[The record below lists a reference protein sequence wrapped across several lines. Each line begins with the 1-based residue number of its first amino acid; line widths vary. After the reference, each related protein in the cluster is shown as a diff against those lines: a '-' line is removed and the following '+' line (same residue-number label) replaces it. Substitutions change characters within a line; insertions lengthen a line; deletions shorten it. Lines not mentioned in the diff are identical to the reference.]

1 MVDVGTSLAEGRR
14 RVRVLVVEDDPDQ
27 RFLIERRL
35 EDIDAEI
42 RMAST
47 GEEALRSLDGI
58 DLVLLDY
65 RLPDM
70 TGLETLRSIRR
81 SDPAPSVVMVT
92 GMGSESVAVEAMR
105 SGAIDYVVKD
115 ESYLRTLPE
124 IIERGWRQHD
134 LTRRAGRLQKLALLV
149 GEAEDRHTMLSEI
162 VHGARELL
170 GAATAALATPDAE
183 GHWAVEASTTEGVE
197 VSDLLASHL
206 REVVRSHSIESLD
219 GYLMVPLTK
228 ADDEA
233 LGVLILVSEPDTVY
247 GDVELELARTF
258 ASFGALALRKLRR
271 QELEQALIDELQET
285 LELRRDFINSVS
297 HELRT
302 PLACISGFSTTL
314 LNYWGRLDEETTL
327 SSVEKIHHH
336 AMDLGKLVDALLDFG
351 TMEHG
356 RFRVEIE
363 RVDLKKDV
371 DAVVEDLAPLLG
383 DHPVE
388 VEVPEVEVLADR
400 ALLKRV
406 FINLFSN
413 AVKASAETA
422 PIKVTASVP
431 NGMARI
437 EVIDRGVGLSQE
449 ELERVFDPFWR
460 SRSAVRAAKRGA
472 GIGLTLVKEYV
483 RTMGGQVGVESTAGE
498 GAKFHFTLPLAPDS
512 VPQDGSQ
519 GGPPAVAALDD

>member
-1 MVDVGTSLAEGRR
+1 MVDVGTSLGEDRR
-14 RVRVLVVEDDPDQ
+14 RVRVLVVEDDADQ

-35 EDIDAEI
+35 EDVDADI
-42 RMAST
+42 RMAAS
-47 GEEALRSLDGI
+47 GKEALDALDGV

-70 TGLETLRSIRR
+70 TGLETLRAIKGSE
-81 SDPAPSVVMVT
+81 SPPSVVMVT

-115 ESYLRTLPE
+115 ETYLRTLPE

-149 GEAEDRHTMLSEI
+149 GEAEDRNTMLSEI
-162 VHGARELL
+162 VQGARELL
-170 GAATAALATPDAE
+170 GAKAAALATPDDE
-183 GHWAVEASTTEGVE
+183 GRWGVEAATTDGVE
-197 VSDLLASHL
+197 VSAELGSHL
-206 REVVRSHSIESLD
+206 REIVRARSVESFG

-233 LGVLILVSEPDTVY
+233 LGMLMLIGDPETVY
-247 GDVELELARTF
+247 RDEEVELARTF

-285 LELRRDFINSVS
+285 IELRRDFINSVS

-336 AMDLGKLVDALLDFG
+336 AADLAKLVDALLDFG

-356 RFRVEIE
+356 RFTVEVE
-363 RVDLKKDV
+363 AVDLSHDV
-371 DAVVEDLAPLLG
+371 HQMVEDLAPLLG
-383 DHPVE
+383 EHPIE
-388 VEVPEVEVLADR
+388 LEVPDLTVMADR

-406 FINLFSN
+406 FMNLLSN
-413 AVKASAETA
+413 AVKASSEAT
-422 PIKVTASVP
+422 PIKVVASASDS
-431 NGMARI
+431 MATV
-437 EVIDRGVGLSQE
+437 EVIDRGVGLTQDE
-449 ELERVFDPFWR
+449 ANRVFDPFWR
-460 SRSAVRAAKRGA
+460 SRSSVKAAMRGA
-472 GIGLTLVKEYV
+472 GIGLTLVREYI
-483 RTMGGQVGVESTAGE
+483 RTMGGQVDVESAAGE
-498 GAKFHFTLPLAPDS
+498 GARFSFTLPLAPADAVPVRTRMSDS
-512 VPQDGSQ
+512 PG
-519 GGPPAVAALDD
+519 

>member
-1 MVDVGTSLAEGRR
+1 MVDMGASLADGRR
-14 RVRVLVVEDDPDQ
+14 KVSVLVVEDDADQ

-35 EDIDAEI
+35 EDIDAII
-42 RMAST
+42 RIAAS
-47 GEEALRSLDGI
+47 GQEALRALDGI

-70 TGLETLRSIRR
+70 SGLETLRAIKKEES
-81 SDPAPSVVMVT
+81 APSVVMVT

-115 ESYLRTLPE
+115 ETYLRNLPE

-149 GEAEDRHTMLSEI
+149 GEAEDRNTMLSGI
-162 VHGARELL
+162 VRGAQELL
-170 GAATAALATPDAE
+170 DAATAALATPDGE
-183 GHWAVEASTTEGVE
+183 GRWSVEATTTPGVE
-197 VSDLLASHL
+197 VSDKLGEQLL
-206 REVVRSHSIESLD
+206 EVVRSRAVESFG

-233 LGVLILVSEPDTVY
+233 LGVLMLISDPDTVY
-247 GDVELELARTF
+247 GEEEIELARTF

-271 QELEQALIDELQET
+271 QELEQSLIDELQET

-336 AMDLGKLVDALLDFG
+336 AADLAKLVDALLDFG

-356 RFRVEIE
+356 RFKAQIE
-363 RVDLKKDV
+363 AIDLKRDV
-371 DAVVEDLAPLLG
+371 EAAVDDLAPLLG
-383 DHPVE
+383 EHPVE
-388 VEVPEVEVLADR
+388 IQVPDLSVLADR

-413 AVKASAETA
+413 AVKASTEDT
-422 PIKVTASVP
+422 PIKVVATNP
-431 NGMARI
+431 DGMVKI
-437 EVIDRGVGLSQE
+437 EVIDRGVGLSE
-449 ELERVFDPFWR
+449 EEVRRVFDPFWR
-460 SRSAVRAAKRGA
+460 SRSAVKAAKRGA

-498 GAKFHFTLPLAPDS
+498 GANFYFTLPLASPDS
-512 VPQDGSQ
+512 AENGAGAAVPDN
-519 GGPPAVAALDD
+519 

>member
-1 MVDVGTSLAEGRR
+1 MTELETSLAEDRR
-14 RVRVLVVEDDPDQ
+14 PVRVLVVEDDADQ

-35 EDIDAEI
+35 EDSDAEV
-42 RMAST
+42 RMAAS
-47 GEEALRSLDGI
+47 GKEALESLDGV

-70 TGLETLRSIRR
+70 TGLETLRAIRGGD
-81 SDPAPSVVMVT
+81 SAPSVVMVT

-149 GEAEDRHTMLSEI
+149 GEAEERHTMLSEI

-170 GAATAALATPDAE
+170 GSKVAALAAPDEE
-183 GHWAVEASTTEGVE
+183 GRWGIEASTGEGSE
-197 VSDLLASHL
+197 VSEELGSHL
-206 REVVRSHSIESLD
+206 REVVRSRSVESFG

-233 LGVLILVSEPDTVY
+233 LGVLVLMSEPDTVY
-247 GDVELELARTF
+247 RDEEIELARTF
-258 ASFGALALRKLRR
+258 AAFGALALRKLRR

-314 LNYWGRLDEETTL
+314 LNYWGRLDSDTTL
-327 SSVEKIHHH
+327 SSIEKIHHH
-336 AMDLGKLVDALLDFG
+336 AADLAKLVDALLDFG
-351 TMEHG
+351 TLEHG
-356 RFRVEIE
+356 KFRVEVE
-363 RVDLKKDV
+363 SVDLKQDV
-371 DAVVEDLAPLLG
+371 AQTVEDLAPLLA

-388 VEVPEVEVLADR
+388 VEVPELAVMADR

-406 FINLFSN
+406 FMNLFSN
-413 AVKASAETA
+413 AVKSSPEMTPIRVVASSE
-422 PIKVTASVP
+422 
-431 NGMARI
+431 NGMAKI
-437 EVIDRGVGLSQE
+437 EVIDRGIGLTE
-449 ELERVFDPFWR
+449 EEVRRVFDPFWR
-460 SRSAVRAAKRGA
+460 SRSSVKAAKRGA

-483 RTMGGQVGVESTAGE
+483 RTMGGQVGVESMSGE
-498 GAKFHFTLPLAPDS
+498 GANFYFTLPLASESSP
-512 VPQDGSQ
+512 
-519 GGPPAVAALDD
+519 

>member
-1 MVDVGTSLAEGRR
+1 MAVVGSSLSDDRR
-14 RVRVLVVEDDPDQ
+14 RVRVLVVEDDADQ

-35 EDIDAEI
+35 EDVDAEI
-42 RMAST
+42 KMASS
-47 GEEALRSLDGI
+47 GGEALELLADV

-70 TGLETLRSIRR
+70 TGLETLRAIKG
-81 SDPAPSVVMVT
+81 SDPSPSVVMVT

-115 ESYLRTLPE
+115 DSYLRTLPE
-124 IIERGWRQHD
+124 IIERSWRQHD
-134 LTRRAGRLQKLALLV
+134 LSRRAGRLQKLALLV

-170 GAATAALATPDAE
+170 GAETTALATPDEE
-183 GHWAVEASTTEGVE
+183 GRWDVEAATREGVTI
-197 VSDLLASHL
+197 SDELGSHL
-206 REVVRSHSIESLD
+206 REVVRARSVESFE

-233 LGVLILVSEPDTVY
+233 LGVLILLGHPDTIY
-247 GDVELELARTF
+247 SEQEIELARTF
-258 ASFGALALRKLRR
+258 AAFGALALRKLRR

-285 LELRRDFINSVS
+285 LEVRRDFINSVS

-314 LNYWGRLDEETTL
+314 LNYWGRLDQDTTL
-327 SSVEKIHHH
+327 SSIEKIHHH
-336 AMDLGKLVDALLDFG
+336 AGDLAKLVDALLDFG
-351 TMEHG
+351 SLEHG

-363 RVDLKKDV
+363 EVDLQQDLQLTI
-371 DAVVEDLAPLLG
+371 EDLTPLLG

-388 VEVPEVEVLADR
+388 VEVPSLTVRADR

-413 AVKASAETA
+413 AVKASPETT
-422 PIKVTASVP
+422 PIKVRASVSD
-431 NGMARI
+431 GMAKV
-437 EVIDRGVGLSQE
+437 EVLDRGVGLSQE
-449 ELERVFDPFWR
+449 EVNRVFEPFWR
-460 SRSAVRAAKRGA
+460 SRSSVKAAKRGA

-483 RTMGGQVGVESTAGE
+483 RSMGGQVGVESTPGE
-498 GAKFHFTLPLAPDS
+498 GSNFFFTLPVVSRDPVAP
-512 VPQDGSQ
+512 
-519 GGPPAVAALDD
+519 

>member
-1 MVDVGTSLAEGRR
+1 MDLGSLPEDRR
-14 RVRVLVVEDDPDQ
+14 RVRVLVVEDDADQ

-35 EDIDAEI
+35 EEVDAEI
-42 RMAST
+42 KMAAS
-47 GEEALRSLDGI
+47 GREALESLADV

-70 TGLETLRSIRR
+70 TGLETLRAISQ

-115 ESYLRTLPE
+115 DAYLRSLPE

-170 GAATAALATPDAE
+170 GAGTAALATPDAE
-183 GHWAVEASTTEGVE
+183 GHWKVESTTTEGAE
-197 VSDLLASHL
+197 VSEQLAAHL
-206 REVVRSHSIESLD
+206 REVVRGRSVESFS

-233 LGVLILVSEPDTVY
+233 LGVLILVSHPDTIY
-247 GDVELELARTF
+247 SDQDIELARTF
-258 ASFGALALRKLRR
+258 AAFGALALRKLRR

-285 LELRRDFINSVS
+285 LEVRRDFINSVS

-314 LNYWGRLDEETTL
+314 LNYWGRLDADTTL
-327 SSVEKIHHH
+327 SSIEKIQHH
-336 AMDLGKLVDALLDFG
+336 AADLAKLVDALLDFG
-351 TMEHG
+351 SLEHG
-356 RFRVEIE
+356 RFQVDIE
-363 RVDLKKDV
+363 TVDLQRDL
-371 DAVVEDLAPLLG
+371 DLTVEDLAPLLG

-388 VEVPEVEVLADR
+388 IEVPSVTVLADR

-413 AVKASAETA
+413 AVKASSEAS
-422 PIKVTASVP
+422 PIKVLASVSD
-431 NGMARI
+431 GMAKV
-437 EVIDRGVGLSQE
+437 EVIDLGVGLSE
-449 ELERVFDPFWR
+449 EEVNRVFEPFWR
-460 SRSAVRAAKRGA
+460 SRSAVKAAKRGA
-472 GIGLTLVKEYV
+472 GIGLTLVREYV
-483 RTMGGQVGVESTAGE
+483 RTMGGQVGVESTPGQ
-498 GAKFHFTLPLAPDS
+498 GANFHFTLPVAPR
-512 VPQDGSQ
+512 GST
-519 GGPPAVAALDD
+519 